1 MHTIFDVAQ
10 WFLAKES
17 MAQKK
22 LQILCYY
29 AQAWY
34 FTLCH
39 NGPLFQNKF
48 QAWVYGPTCPEL
60 HERYSSY
67 AFFIPIPQC
76 ADNGASFSEKELD
89 MLEAVWNT
97 YGPLSE
103 DELEM
108 LVHREDPW
116 IAARGDAKPWKT
128 CKNVI
133 SLESMKEYY
142 WWMWARANLD
152 VCGI

>member
-17 MAQKK
+17 MTQKK

-39 NGPLFQNKF
+39 NGPLFRNEF

-60 HERYSSY
+60 HEKYSSY
-67 AFFIPIPQC
+67 AFFVSLPQC
-76 ADNGASFSEKELD
+76 ADNSASFSEKKLD
-89 MLEAVWNT
+89 ILEAVWNT

-108 LVHREDPW
+108 LIHREDPW
-116 IAARGDAKPWKT
+116 IAARGDAKPWET

>member
-1 MHTIFDVAQ
+1 
-10 WFLAKES
+10 
-17 MAQKK
+17 
-22 LQILCYY
+22 
-29 AQAWY
+29 
-34 FTLCH
+34 
-39 NGPLFQNKF
+39 
-48 QAWVYGPTCPEL
+48 
-60 HERYSSY
+60 
-67 AFFIPIPQC
+67 
-76 ADNGASFSEKELD
+76 

>member
-10 WFLAKES
+10 WLLSKES

-34 FTLCH
+34 LTLCH
-39 NGPLFQNKF
+39 NGPLVQNEF
-48 QAWVYGPTCPEL
+48 QAWVYGPACPEL
-60 HERYSSY
+60 HEKYSSY
-67 AFFIPIPQC
+67 ALFAPLPQC
-76 ADNGASFSEKELD
+76 ADNSASFSEKELN
-89 MLEAVWNT
+89 MLEAVWDT
-97 YGPLSE
+97 YGPLSA

-116 IAARGDAKPWKT
+116 IAARDDTKPWET

-133 SLESMKEYY
+133 SLESIHEYY

-152 VCGI
+152 ACGI